1 MTGQT
6 TSEERRCAD
15 RTRSVRPFVERR
27 GHSAYRRTVRS
38 AFATVPY
45 YRELWS
51 LTEQGRPSTVED
63 LTAREPDLVP
73 LRAGGARTV
82 PWRGLEASV
91 RITRG
96 SRLPRAT
103 RIVASGTR
111 PADPAPSGRGG
122 HAAGWASRVAAVTE
136 WVGRIGRGGNGN
148 QEHPPRGVTVAPAED
163 LADVV
168 GALVASG
175 SGVVAVGDHTELA
188 RVQASGPRVSTL
200 VRCDPRELP
209 SAAPEGGAV
218 LYLPLLGY
226 LGGLAPCGRW
236 HLAVHQVYARPLSDS
251 GGVAVTLL
259 HQRSP
264 RLVDVSLGDSV
275 RLDRCPRHRTPVLTG

>member
-6 TSEERRCAD
+6 TSDERRYAGQV
-15 RTRSVRPFVERR
+15 RSVRPFVGRR
-27 GHSAYRRTVRS
+27 WHSGYRRTVRS

-63 LTAREPDLVP
+63 LIAREPDLVP
-73 LRAGGARTV
+73 LRAGAARTV

-91 RITRG
+91 RIARG

-103 RIVASGTR
+103 RITVSYAR
-111 PADPAPSGRGG
+111 PVGLAPSGREHG
-122 HAAGWASRVAAVTE
+122 AAGWASRVAAVTE
-136 WVGRIGRGGNGN
+136 WLGRIGRGGNGN
-148 QEHPPRGVTVAPAED
+148 QEDPPHGIMVTPAED

-168 GALVASG
+168 GALVAGG
-175 SGVVAVGDHTELA
+175 SRVVVVGDRTELA
-188 RVQASGPRVSTL
+188 PVEANGPQVSTL
-200 VRCDPRELP
+200 VRCDPRELA

-226 LGGLAPCGRW
+226 LGALAPCGRW
-236 HLAVHQVYARPLSDS
+236 HLAVHQVFARPLSDS
-251 GGVAVTLL
+251 GGVALTLL

-275 RLDRCPRHRTPVLTG
+275 RLDRCPRHQTPVLTG

>member
-209 SAAPEGGAV
+209 SAPRGAVPATVGLPRRVGAVRSVAPGGAPGV
-218 LYLPLLGY
+218 RAATVRLRR
-226 LGGLAPCGRW
+226 GRGDP
-236 HLAVHQVYARPLSDS
+236 VTP
-251 GGVAVTLL
+251 AVTTAG
-259 HQRSP
+259 RRES
-264 RLVDVSLGDSV
+264 G
-275 RLDRCPRHRTPVLTG
+275 